1 MSNQTAKRS
10 APPRYDDAFKQGAIQ
25 MVTEQKLS
33 VKQVASELGI
43 CIDTLRSWLRKSG
56 VNPVAE
62 NRNNNL
68 SKKVHEL
75 EAQIRNLNKKLDHKD
90 AVIETLKKSIG
101 IISNP

>member
-1 MSNQTAKRS
+1 
-10 APPRYDDAFKQGAIQ
+10 
-25 MVTEQKLS
+25 MVTGQKLP
-33 VKQVASELGI
+33 VKQVAFELDI
-43 CIDTLRSWLRKSG
+43 CMDNLRSWLRKSG

-62 NRNNNL
+62 NRNNHL

-75 EAQIRNLNKKLDHKD
+75 EAQIRTLNKKLDHKD